1 MLVAGEASG
10 DLLAAELVRALRGA
24 LAAAEARPTPDY
36 QPLHASLEPRFFGA
50 GGPAMAAAGV
60 DLAFDLTAHS
70 VIGLSDVLGNYLTF
84 RRLFRRLYQLALE
97 RQPDAI
103 ICVDFSGFNRP
114 FARAIKQCARSRRDW
129 FHDWDPK
136 LIQYVS
142 PQVWASREGRAKQ
155 MARDYDLLLSII
167 PFERAWFAKLLP
179 GFRVEFVGHPLVD
192 RYRSLPLPA
201 VGASV
206 SRNAAFR
213 RQAGASSGHPVSA
226 PSLVLL
232 PGSRPG
238 ELRRH
243 LPVLLEAAKRIGAQ
257 TPAGFRMVLPNEAL
271 ARSAGPLAAK
281 VPRLTIQVGGLAQA
295 LAQADLALTK
305 SGTITLECAFFG
317 LPAVVFYKT
326 SPLTYLVGKQLVKV
340 KYLAMPNL
348 LAGEPLFPEF
358 VQGAATAEN
367 LARAALELWR
377 DEGRRARIKA
387 RLAEIVASLGPPGAS
402 RRAARAIVGLLE
414 ID

>member
-1 MLVAGEASG
+1 MS
-10 DLLAAELVRALRGA
+10 
-24 LAAAEARPTPDY
+24 
-36 QPLHASLEPRFFGA
+36 S
-50 GGPAMAAAGV
+50 
-60 DLAFDLTAHS
+60 
-70 VIGLSDVLGNYLTF
+70 
-84 RRLFRRLYQLALE
+84 ALE
-97 RQPDAI
+97 RQPEAI
-103 ICVDFSGFNRP
+103 ICVDFSGFNRR
-114 FARAIKQCARSRRDW
+114 FARAIKRHVRSHRDW

-142 PQVWASREGRAKQ
+142 PQVWASREGRANQ
-155 MARDYDLLLSII
+155 MARDYHLLLSII
-167 PFERAWFAKLLP
+167 PFERAWFAKQVP

-192 RYRSLPLPA
+192 RYRNLPA
-201 VGASV
+201 PAVPASPHPPPSATL
-206 SRNAAFR
+206 SRSPLHAP
-213 RQAGASSGHPVSA
+213 HPTLDA

-243 LPVLLEAAKRIGAQ
+243 LPVLLEAAKRFGAQ
-257 TPAGFRMVLPNEAL
+257 TPACFRMVLPNEAL
-271 ARSAGPLAAK
+271 ARFAEPLTGE

-340 KYLAMPNL
+340 KHLAMPNL
-348 LAGEPLFPEF
+348 LADEPLFPEF

-377 DEGRRARIKA
+377 DENRRARIKV
-387 RLAEIVASLGPPGAS
+387 RLAQIVASLGPPGAS

-414 ID
+414 PELASCRAA